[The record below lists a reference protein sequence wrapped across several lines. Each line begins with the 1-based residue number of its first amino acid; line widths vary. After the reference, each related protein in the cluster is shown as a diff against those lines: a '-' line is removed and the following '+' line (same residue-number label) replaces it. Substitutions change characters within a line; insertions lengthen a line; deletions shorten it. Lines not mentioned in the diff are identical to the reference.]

1 MASYSLTSL
10 PDSAI
15 SAREWSSLSP
25 ADRARRT
32 KRVILVGS
40 ESTGKTTLAGSLV
53 AHYRALGGVWAT
65 TQRVPEYGREY
76 TEVLLARQ
84 GSVAEDGQAASA
96 EWAASDFAVIAVQQ
110 QKLEDAA
117 AASGSPVLF
126 CDTDAFATQLWER
139 RYLGDASTAAFD
151 ALPVSPPRALYL
163 LADVVGVPFEQDG
176 IRDGEGYREL
186 MQQWFVDELDKRGER
201 WVLVTGTREQ
211 RLATSIS
218 AVDEIL
224 AATVET

>member
-1 MASYSLTSL
+1 MSIDWT
-10 PDSAI
+10 
-15 SAREWSSLSP
+15 SLSP
-25 ADRARRT
+25 EERARVT
-32 KRVILVGS
+32 ARVILVGS
-40 ESTGKTTLAGSLV
+40 ESTGKTTLARELV
-53 AHYRALGGVWAT
+53 EHYRSLGGVWEAT
-65 TQRVPEYGREY
+65 QWVPEYGREY

-96 EWAASDFAVIAVQQ
+96 EWGPSDFAAIAVQQ
-110 QKLEDAA
+110 QALEDAA

-163 LADVVGVPFEQDG
+163 LADVAGVPFEQDG

-186 MQQWFVDELDKRGER
+186 MQQWFADELERRGEH

-211 RLATSIS
+211 RLAMSIR
-218 AVDEIL
+218 AVDDL
-224 AATVET
+224 LGL